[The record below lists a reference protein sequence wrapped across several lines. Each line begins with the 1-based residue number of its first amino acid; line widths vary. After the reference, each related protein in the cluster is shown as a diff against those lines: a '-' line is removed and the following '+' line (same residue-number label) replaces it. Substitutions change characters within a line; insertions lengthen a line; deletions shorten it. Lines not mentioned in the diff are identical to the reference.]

1 MHAVTAVMNAYQPSR
16 PCSLDGSRMTSA
28 ARSPAWWIVQPIMAT
43 ATIGSVMALTRKMGR
58 SLRGWMRVK
67 GNWKSQKRKKQS
79 MLELST
85 PADSGSVFLRLAND
99 GQMAVRQILTPV
111 PPWYVLQREGRQSC
125 PRFGRRGGGRA
136 TREDEGGADALDR
149 EPEPSDDHARDDGEA
164 REVVA
169 VGGARTDREGNVKAS
184 ADDTLQRVRAR
195 VSTAF
200 LRPCCCYQ
208 PHRAREHAAGAQE
221 DVEVG
226 GEGEERG
233 EGTARTRARD
243 GGRTL
248 KTMTTQRRTPP
259 VKVAKRPCHL

>member
-125 PRFGRRGGGRA
+125 SRFGHRGGGRA
-136 TREDEGGADALDR
+136 TREDEGSADALDR
-149 EPEPSDDHARDDGEA
+149 EPEPGDDHARDDGEA

-184 ADDTLQRVRAR
+184 ADDTLQRGSERESVQHSCVPAAATSLIELGSMQLAPKRMSRLAERAR
-195 VSTAF
+195 
-200 LRPCCCYQ
+200 RG
-208 PHRAREHAAGAQE
+208 ARER
-221 DVEVG
+221 
-226 GEGEERG
+226 RG
-233 EGTARTRARD
+233 RDRGTADAR
-243 GGRTL
+243 
-248 KTMTTQRRTPP
+248 
-259 VKVAKRPCHL
+259 